1 MQPVGEAAKGGYA
14 TLNFKV
20 PNERDNA
27 STTQV
32 EVNFPVDQP
41 LTSVMPQDIPGWTS
55 SVEKTKLDK
64 PLTVHGKQVN
74 EVVTKVTW
82 TGGKI
87 EAGKFQQFPVSVGK
101 LPENAEQMVFKSIQT
116 YDNGEVVRWIE
127 EAKEGAAEP
136 QSPAPVL
143 KLTAAKGDAHHGAA
157 KTDEAKN
164 TEKDAGHGHDEAAAE
179 HGSDTTARVL
189 GISRHR
195 HRTRRGRLR
204 RRLASPLRLTCGA
217 RRRHRSVSEPSP
229 IPGTPL
235 HAHHTCDGRRS
246 PRSGRPH
253 PHRLRR

>member
-1 MQPVGEAAKGGYA
+1 MKTSRVSFAAAVAAGSVLLLLSGPAFAHVGVQPVGEAAKGGYA

-27 STTQV
+27 STTQL

-55 SVEKTKLDK
+55 TVEKTKLDK
-64 PLTVHGKQVN
+64 PLTVHGKQFN

-136 QSPAPVL
+136 QNPAPVL
-143 KLTAAKGDAHHGAA
+143 KLTAPKGDDHHDSGAKA
-157 KTDEAKN
+157 DEPKN
-164 TEKDAGHGHDEAAAE
+164 ADKDAEHGHDKAAAE
-179 HGSDTTARVL
+179 HGTDTTARVL
-189 GISRHR
+189 GIAGIVVGLGGVAFGIAS
-195 HRTRRGRLR
+195 R
-204 RRLASPLRLTCGA
+204 RRSA
-217 RRRHRSVSEPSP
+217 
-229 IPGTPL
+229 
-235 HAHHTCDGRRS
+235 
-246 PRSGRPH
+246 
-253 PHRLRR
+253 

>member
-1 MQPVGEAAKGGYA
+1 MKTSRISFAAALAAGSVLVLSGTAFAHVGVQPVGEAAKGGYA

-27 STTQV
+27 STTQL

-55 SVEKTKLDK
+55 NVEKTKLDK

-82 TGGKI
+82 SGGKI
-87 EAGKFQQFPVSVGK
+87 EPGKFQQFPVSVGK
-101 LPENAEQMVFKSIQT
+101 LPESTDQMVFKSIQT

-136 QSPAPVL
+136 QNPAPVL
-143 KLTAAKGDAHHGAA
+143 KLTAAKGDDHHGDA
-157 KTDEAKN
+157 KADEAKN
-164 TEKDAGHGHDEAAAE
+164 AEKDAGHGHDEAAAE

-189 GISRHR
+189 GVAGIVIGLGGVAFGVAS
-195 HRTRRGRLR
+195 R
-204 RRLASPLRLTCGA
+204 RRSA
-217 RRRHRSVSEPSP
+217 
-229 IPGTPL
+229 
-235 HAHHTCDGRRS
+235 
-246 PRSGRPH
+246 
-253 PHRLRR
+253 